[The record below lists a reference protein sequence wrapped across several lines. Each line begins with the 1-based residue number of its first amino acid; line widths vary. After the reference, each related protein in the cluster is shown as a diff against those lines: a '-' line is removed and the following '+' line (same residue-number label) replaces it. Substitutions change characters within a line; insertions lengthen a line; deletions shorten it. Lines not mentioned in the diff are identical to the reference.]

1 METWWCWSGSLLR
14 FAEPHSVKF
23 SVFAETR
30 VEFVSFSF
38 ALLDISVFYCL
49 LITFSSP
56 ISSPELFCCCWMFSV
71 LSEPTNHYND
81 YNIRSMNEAKCFN
94 EQFTIL
100 STFTAAYYQCFSPLW
115 FWSGI
120 SHDYYTDT
128 DLQINSNVQF
138 DLQNR
143 AAAFQNT
150 LTKAVC
156 VNWDTEKHF
165 QISKS
170 HFITMIVSPNCMLF
184 KV

>member
-1 METWWCWSGSLLR
+1 MFTSHLRSYRVGQNMNTELFFCAFVNRCHVLQGTKTALRPVPTFSLRGL
-14 FAEPHSVKF
+14 KF
-23 SVFAETR
+23 SLRTILYDWDCTSQR
-30 VEFVSFSF
+30 
-38 ALLDISVFYCL
+38 
-49 LITFSSP
+49 
-56 ISSPELFCCCWMFSV
+56 
-71 LSEPTNHYND
+71 D

-156 VNWDTEKHF
+156 VNWDTEKQF